1 LKNPEKALIMTNSS
15 QEFNTDWR
23 KVASTIYR
31 KPRDSK
37 IYGSVDIDI
46 TNLEKYIATKRKN
59 GIKITLTHVMA
70 LIVGRAFRE
79 AVPELNAYIKRGRVI
94 QRKSIDAMVS
104 VLLKKDEMGSVKI
117 ENADQLTMTEFAET
131 ILGKIR
137 QSRLGDEN
145 NAMQSKHMLSSV
157 PWPFRSWL
165 FNLYKLFTIDWGFS
179 FPWLNLSSDSFG
191 SYVIS
196 NIGTLGLDTGYAALL
211 PSSNVSIV
219 LIIGKDYKKPA
230 VVNDEIVPRKIFTL
244 SATLDHRVVDGSH
257 GGKLF
262 RFIKYM
268 VKNPELL
275 DQKPG

>member
-1 LKNPEKALIMTNSS
+1 MPDL
-15 QEFNTDWR
+15 NTDWR

-46 TNLEKYIATKRKN
+46 TELEKFIAEKRKQ
-59 GIKITLTHVMA
+59 GVKTTLTHLMT

-79 AVPELNAYIKRGRVI
+79 AVPELNAYIKRGRVVP
-94 QRKSIDAMVS
+94 RKSIDAMVS

-117 ENADQLTMTEFAET
+117 ENADQLTIAELSDV
-131 ILGKIR
+131 ISQKIKE
-137 QSRLGDEN
+137 SRIGEEN
-145 NAMQSKHMLSSV
+145 SAMQSKHMLSSV

-179 FPWLNLSSDSFG
+179 FPWINLSSDSFG

-219 LIIGKDYKKPA
+219 LIIGKEFKKPV
-230 VVNDEIVPRKIFTL
+230 VVNDQIVPRKVFTL
-244 SATLDHRVVDGSH
+244 TATLDHRVVDGSH

-262 RFIKYM
+262 RFIRFM
-268 VKNPELL
+268 VKNPQLL
-275 DQKPG
+275 DKNPE

>member
-1 LKNPEKALIMTNSS
+1 MANIS

-23 KVASTIYR
+23 KVASSIYR

-37 IYGSVDIDI
+37 IYGSVEIDI
-46 TNLEKYIATKRKN
+46 TELEKFIAEKRKQ
-59 GIKITLTHVMA
+59 GIKTTLTHLMT

-79 AVPELNAYIKRGRVI
+79 AVPELNAYIRRGKVV
-94 QRKSIDAMVS
+94 QRQSIDAMVS
-104 VLLKKDEMGSVKI
+104 VLLKGDEMGSVKI
-117 ENADQLTMTEFAET
+117 ENADQLTVAELSD
-131 ILGKIR
+131 IIAKKIR
-137 QSRLGDEN
+137 ESRIGDEN
-145 NAMQSKHMLSSV
+145 STMQSKHMLSSV
-157 PWPFRSWL
+157 PWPFRTWL
-165 FNLYKLFTIDWGFS
+165 FNLYKMFTIDWGFS
-179 FPWLNLSSDSFG
+179 FPGVNLSSDSFG

-219 LIIGKDYKKPA
+219 LIIGKDYKKAA

-268 VKNPELL
+268 VKNPDLL
-275 DQKPG
+275 DQKPQ

>member
-1 LKNPEKALIMTNSS
+1 MTNASPDL
-15 QEFNTDWR
+15 NTDWR

-37 IYGSVDIDI
+37 VYGSVDIDI
-46 TNLEKYIATKRKN
+46 TELEIFIAEKRKQ
-59 GIKITLTHVMA
+59 GVKTTLTHLMT

-94 QRKSIDAMVS
+94 PRKSIDAMVS

-117 ENADQLTMTEFAET
+117 ENADQLTIAELSDV
-131 ILGKIR
+131 INQKIKE
-137 QSRLGDEN
+137 SRIGEEN
-145 NAMQSKHMLSSV
+145 TAMQSKHMLSSV
-157 PWPFRSWL
+157 PWPFRAWL
-165 FNLYKLFTIDWGFS
+165 FNLYKLVTIDWGFS
-179 FPWLNLSSDSFG
+179 FPWINLSSDSFG
-191 SYVIS
+191 SYLIS

-219 LIIGKDYKKPA
+219 LIIGKDYKKPV
-230 VVNDEIVPRKIFTL
+230 VVNDQIVPRKIFTL

-268 VKNPELL
+268 VKNPHLL
-275 DQKPG
+275 DKKPE